1 MGTRAARSVRNDGKA
16 LDPALLAEQ
25 LRSLSSQVPTMY
37 LVLICNSA
45 FLEYVTMHGPWTLG
59 SCLITLCL
67 TAVGTLRITFWHLG
81 QRSPSPS
88 PARLLRR
95 LRGTIATAF
104 LVAAFLAAWSISLL
118 IEPGSEAR
126 HYVPFFT
133 ALSTITCA
141 TCLIGVPRAAY
152 AVIGA
157 GTVPIAIALLISGD
171 ATLLAS
177 GLNLLAITALMVA
190 LVRRQHGQMRHMVAA
205 HVATNDEKL
214 RAHELAYSDQLTGL
228 PNRRAF
234 IDALRNLERSGQ
246 DKAVAVAMLDLDGF
260 KAINDT
266 LGHATGDAL
275 LAAVSQRLSRAI
287 RPGDMLARL
296 GGDEF
301 ALLMCS
307 VDDLASAK
315 DRLVPLAAAFDQPFA
330 VDQRKLVVRTSIGV
344 AHRQASGVAI
354 VDLMHHSDLALYE
367 AKAIPSLRI
376 CAFEEGMAERVRR
389 RILIEQAAGADDGLP
404 GLSVHYQPIVET
416 ASLRLTGFEAL
427 ARWRH
432 AELGEIMPAEFIG
445 IAERHGTI
453 DRFTQTLLHQ
463 ALAEAA
469 SWPDDLRLSFNLS
482 AAELVSP
489 TICESIL
496 SICRANAY
504 PTHRLAIEVT
514 ESALLNDISAA
525 CRMIEELRAAGLYVL
540 LDDFGAGFAS
550 IGYLRHIRFDE
561 IKLDGSLIRS
571 IVDSSGARDLLVGVV
586 HLCRSIGMPVTAEM
600 VETEEQLELLRVL
613 GVNKVQGYLFGRPA
627 GTPCLDAG
635 AGAQA
640 RRINP

>member
-1 MGTRAARSVRNDGKA
+1 
-16 LDPALLAEQ
+16 
-25 LRSLSSQVPTMY
+25 MY

-45 FLEYVTMHGPWTLG
+45 FLEYVTMHGPFTLG

-67 TAVGTLRITFWHLG
+67 TGVGTLRIAAWHFR
-81 QRSPSPS
+81 QRSPAPS
-88 PARLLRR
+88 LARLVRR
-95 LRGTIATAF
+95 LRGTIVTAF

-118 IEPGSEAR
+118 MEPGSAAR

-141 TCLIGVPRAAY
+141 TCLIGVPLAAY

-157 GTVPIAIALLISGD
+157 GTVPIALALLISGD

-177 GLNLLAITALMVA
+177 GLNLLAITGLMVA
-190 LVRRQHGQMRHMVAA
+190 LVQRQHGQMRHMVAA
-205 HVATNDEKL
+205 HVATHDEKL
-214 RAHELAYSDQLTGL
+214 RANELAYSDQLTGL

-234 IDALRNLERSGQ
+234 IDALENLERRGH
-246 DKAVAVAMLDLDGF
+246 DRAVAVAMLDLDGF

-275 LAAVSQRLSRAI
+275 LAAVSRRLSDI
-287 RPGDMLARL
+287 VRPGDMLARL

-301 ALLMCS
+301 ALLMRH
-307 VDDLASAK
+307 VEDLAAAK
-315 DRLVPLAAAFDQPFA
+315 DRLCPFADAFEQPFA
-330 VDQRKLVVRTSIGV
+330 VGQKNLVVRTSIGV
-344 AHRQASGVAI
+344 AHRQASGVAF

-367 AKAIPSLRI
+367 AKALPSLRI
-376 CAFEEGMAERVRR
+376 CAFEESMAERVRR

-404 GLSVHYQPIVET
+404 GLSVHFQPIVET

-432 AELGEIMPAEFIG
+432 AELGEIMPAEFIA

-463 ALAEAA
+463 ALSEAA
-469 SWPDDLRLSFNLS
+469 TWPDDLRLSFNLS

-489 TICESIL
+489 TICDSIL
-496 SICRANAY
+496 SICRAHDY
-504 PTHRLAIEVT
+504 PPHRLAIEVT
-514 ESALLNDISAA
+514 ESALLNDIAA
-525 CRMIEELRAAGLYVL
+525 AGRMIEELRAAGLHVL

-561 IKLDGSLIRS
+561 IKLDGSLIRG
-571 IVDSSGARDLLVGVV
+571 IDHCPRARDLLVGVV

-600 VETEEQLELLRVL
+600 VETEEQLELLRAL
-613 GVNKVQGYLFGRPA
+613 GVNKLQGYLFGRPSGA
-627 GTPCLDAG
+627 PCVTGGTPE
-635 AGAQA
+635 A
-640 RRINP
+640 RSFA